1 MTKIKN
7 HKKIKNIV
15 FDFGGVLLDL
25 DYTKT
30 HDAMSKLLG
39 FEFMPATFAPE
50 TTKFLNEYEIGKIN
64 TETFIWNL
72 QRLAKKEVP
81 IGQDVIKAWNA
92 MLLGWQ
98 PAKFDFLLS
107 LRKKYK
113 TYLLSNTNELHLTW
127 VLNDLKKHHNIVDFD
142 TTYFE
147 KTYYSHLIGM
157 RKPDSEIFEFV
168 TQDAGLDPAETLFI
182 DDLEVN
188 TLAAKVTGWK
198 VYQHD
203 PKDDLIQV
211 FTEKLKLM

>member
-7 HKKIKNIV
+7 NKKIQNIV

-127 VLNDLKKHHNIVDFD
+127 VLIDLKKQHHISDFD

-157 RKPDSEIFEFV
+157 RKPDSQIFEFV
-168 TQDAGLDPAETLFI
+168 TQDARLDPAETLFI

-188 TLAAKVTGWK
+188 TLAAKVPGWK

-203 PKDDLIQV
+203 PKDDFIQV

>member
-1 MTKIKN
+1 MNNYKKTKY
-7 HKKIKNIV
+7 IV

-30 HDAMSKLLG
+30 YDALSKLLG
-39 FEFMPATFAPE
+39 FEFDPTTLTPE
-50 TTKFLNEYEIGKIN
+50 TTKFLNDYEIGKIN

-72 QRLAKKEVP
+72 QRLSKNEVP
-81 IGQDVIKAWNA
+81 IGQDIIKAWNA

-107 LRKKYK
+107 LRKKYNI
-113 TYLLSNTNELHLTW
+113 YLLSNTNELHLTW
-127 VLNDLKKHHNIVDFD
+127 VLNDLKKYHNIVDFD

-157 RKPDSEIFEFV
+157 RKPDSEFFEYV

-188 TLAAKVTGWK
+188 TLAAKDSGWK

-203 PKDDLIQV
+203 PKDDLIKV
-211 FTEKLKLM
+211 FIEKLKLM

>member
-1 MTKIKN
+1 MTRIKN
-7 HKKIKNIV
+7 NKKIQNIV

-30 HDAMSKLLG
+30 YEALSSLLG
-39 FEFMPATFAPE
+39 LEFLPTYTPE
-50 TTKFLNEYEIGKIN
+50 TSNFLHEYEIGKIN

-72 QRLAKKEVP
+72 QRLAKKDVP

-98 PAKFDFLLS
+98 PPKFDFLLS
-107 LRKKYK
+107 LRKKYR

-142 TTYFE
+142 KTYFD

-157 RKPDSEIFEFV
+157 RKPDSEIFEYV
-168 TQDAGLDPAETLFI
+168 TQDAGLDPEETLFI

-188 TLAAKVTGWK
+188 TLAAMDSGWK

-203 PKDDLIQV
+203 PKDDLIKV
-211 FTEKLKLM
+211 FAEKLKLI

>member
-1 MTKIKN
+1 MTRIKN
-7 HKKIKNIV
+7 NKKIQNIV

-25 DYTKT
+25 DYTQT
-30 HDAMSKLLG
+30 HDAMRKILG
-39 FEFMPATFAPE
+39 FEFIPATFAAE

-107 LRKKYK
+107 LHKKYK

-142 TTYFE
+142 ATFFD

-157 RKPDSEIFEFV
+157 RKPDSQIFEFV
-168 TQDAGLDPAETLFI
+168 TQDAGLDPEETLFI

-188 TLAAKVTGWK
+188 TLAAKVPGWN

-203 PKDDLIQV
+203 PKDDLIQI
-211 FTEKLKLM
+211 FAEKLKLM

>member
-1 MTKIKN
+1 MTRIKN
-7 HKKIKNIV
+7 NKKIQNIV

-127 VLNDLKKHHNIVDFD
+127 VLIDLKKQHHISDFD

-157 RKPDSEIFEFV
+157 RKPDSQIFEFV
-168 TQDAGLDPAETLFI
+168 TQDARFDPAETLFI

-188 TLAAKVTGWK
+188 TLAAKVTGWN

>member
-1 MTKIKN
+1 MTRIKN
-7 HKKIKNIV
+7 NKKIQNIV

-30 HDAMSKLLG
+30 HDAMSKILG
-39 FEFMPATFAPE
+39 FEFIPATFAPE

-127 VLNDLKKHHNIVDFD
+127 VLNDLKKHHHISDFD
-142 TTYFE
+142 TTYIE

-157 RKPDSEIFEFV
+157 RKPDSQIFEFV
-168 TQDAGLDPAETLFI
+168 TQDAGLDPAAVSYTHLTLPTK
-182 DDLEVN
+182 LEV
-188 TLAAKVTGWK
+188 
-198 VYQHD
+198 
-203 PKDDLIQV
+203 
-211 FTEKLKLM
+211 

>member
-39 FEFMPATFAPE
+39 FEFMPATFAAE

-142 TTYFE
+142 ATFFD

-157 RKPDSEIFEFV
+157 RKPDSQIFEFV

-188 TLAAKVTGWK
+188 TLAAKVTGLN